1 MSITPKGLPGFPATK
16 TRIMVSYSIRTPQ
29 HSLDRSVYFPTSP
42 EGLRI
47 VELMLSIGGLF
58 SASEEAPDG
67 GLAAYGY
74 PDEGYLGR
82 VEEELK
88 ERGFSVGIDFGTK
101 FIKVAYIPHEN
112 NIPSVLSLGP
122 SGNLR
127 NTFTLYEDGSYD
139 LGAYPKKITVDYS
152 KKLIGQHYEE
162 VKNVDDVSIES
173 LPNGKPIIVIP
184 GKGKIHAENIAAAFF
199 KTIKEVMETTCGET
213 ITDCVITV
221 PNNANV
227 NHRYYFSQCAS
238 MAGWKVHSI
247 LNEATAACV
256 SFMWANERL
265 VSKEPIHVICIDVGH
280 GTSDVSI
287 IQVKKSKVFT
297 VKWSH
302 GMNDFGGSRIDTEIL
317 DFIIKEAGKNG
328 FIVDD
333 LTEQQRFFLRSQIE
347 FVKSTFS
354 LNDTCEVT
362 VVVLKTK
369 RGAAKKK
376 LLRLKRVDYYNH
388 IQSLLDLFAQNIK
401 AALTKA
407 PNFQYKYGFLVGGPT
422 ACLRLQTVLRESFRG
437 NVEMWW
443 NIREPCAVARGAAM
457 FCNKMC
463 EPDGP
468 HKELVVTE
476 LLANDIRVKVYD
488 EMEKREVA
496 RELLKRLTA
505 FKDERISVI
514 KQMTTSENNQT
525 CVDYDFYYGDSIL
538 KQYLVHTV
546 HIEGIPKMPAGQPTF
561 DLNVSVTSLGDMN
574 VTLNS
579 DVEFNTKGTKVSTK
593 RASSEFKIEETRFC
607 KIPAETLTEMKTLL
621 ESKKVVVLDPI
632 VSETDNESE
641 SEGEAEGG
649 QIAKGA
655 KEGEGGDGGDGED
668 GESQAE
674 EEEGEISEDVG
685 VGGDD
690 AKKLDAAR
698 TLAAVIKRHRTPAPT
713 PVSSKKS
720 KQ

>member
-1 MSITPKGLPGFPATK
+1 M
-16 TRIMVSYSIRTPQ
+16 
-29 HSLDRSVYFPTSP
+29 
-42 EGLRI
+42 
-47 VELMLSIGGLF
+47 
-58 SASEEAPDG
+58 
-67 GLAAYGY
+67 
-74 PDEGYLGR
+74 
-82 VEEELK
+82 
-88 ERGFSVGIDFGTK
+88 
-101 FIKVAYIPHEN
+101 
-112 NIPSVLSLGP
+112 
-122 SGNLR
+122 
-127 NTFTLYEDGSYD
+127 
-139 LGAYPKKITVDYS
+139 
-152 KKLIGQHYEE
+152 
-162 VKNVDDVSIES
+162 
-173 LPNGKPIIVIP
+173 
-184 GKGKIHAENIAAAFF
+184 
-199 KTIKEVMETTCGET
+199 
-213 ITDCVITV
+213 
-221 PNNANV
+221 
-227 NHRYYFSQCAS
+227 
-238 MAGWKVHSI
+238 
-247 LNEATAACV
+247 
-256 SFMWANERL
+256 
-265 VSKEPIHVICIDVGH
+265 
-280 GTSDVSI
+280 
-287 IQVKKSKVFT
+287 
-297 VKWSH
+297 
-302 GMNDFGGSRIDTEIL
+302 
-317 DFIIKEAGKNG
+317 
-328 FIVDD
+328 
-333 LTEQQRFFLRSQIE
+333 
-347 FVKSTFS
+347 
-354 LNDTCEVT
+354 
-362 VVVLKTK
+362 
-369 RGAAKKK
+369 
-376 LLRLKRVDYYNH
+376 
-388 IQSLLDLFAQNIK
+388 
-401 AALTKA
+401 
-407 PNFQYKYGFLVGGPT
+407 
-422 ACLRLQTVLRESFRG
+422 
-437 NVEMWW
+437 EMWW

-607 KIPAETLTEMKTLL
+607 KIPAETLTEMKALL

-698 TLAAVIKRHRTPAPT
+698 TLAAVSKRHRTPAPT